1 MKNLILFALT
11 ALLLNSCEFKYN
23 MNGLTGLETKASG
36 LSYEDC
42 YLSVNDQRLN
52 NNEVPLGETVI
63 CVFSGVN
70 GFVQEDNM
78 CYVGASMI
86 VSDENGN
93 ELLNES
99 DLFAQYEDEGLSP
112 QDAGVL
118 SLSLSTGNPME
129 AGKTYNWKMRIW
141 DKRGKGEITANV
153 AVKLK

>member
-1 MKNLILFALT
+1 MKNLILFVLT

-23 MNGLTGLETKASG
+23 MNGLTGLETKANG
-36 LSYEDC
+36 LSFEDC

-52 NNEVPLGETVI
+52 DNEVPLGETAI
-63 CVFSGVN
+63 CVFTGVD

-99 DLFAQYEDEGLSP
+99 DLFAHYEDEGLSP
-112 QDAGVL
+112 LDASVL
-118 SLSLSTGNPME
+118 SLSLSTGSPMI
-129 AGKTYNWKMRIW
+129 AGSTYNWTMRIW
-141 DKRGKGEITANV
+141 DKRGKGEITASCS
-153 AVKLK
+153 VKLK